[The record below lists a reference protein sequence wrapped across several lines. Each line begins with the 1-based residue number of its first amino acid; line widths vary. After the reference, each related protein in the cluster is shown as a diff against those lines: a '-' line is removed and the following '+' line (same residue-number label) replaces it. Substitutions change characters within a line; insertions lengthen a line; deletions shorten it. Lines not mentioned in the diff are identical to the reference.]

1 MDILAKLIALA
12 EPLAQATI
20 ATIQAVAAAHAAS
33 EADALAA
40 LDKAVAAYDDLEL
53 ATGSLRM
60 LIAKNKQDAL
70 DALHKKF
77 DTSEPVKP

>member
-1 MDILAKLIALA
+1 MEILTKLLDLA
-12 EPLAQATI
+12 GPLAQAGI
-20 ATIQAVAAAHAAS
+20 ATYQAVAAARATN

-60 LIAKNKQDAL
+60 LIAKNKADAL
-70 DALHKKF
+70 AALHEKF
-77 DTSEPVKP
+77 KADETKPE